1 MTHITCRLTAKNRDK
16 LRNPTLCNRVVRCW
30 CGCLSGARCR
40 QLYDLHINSMIYTLF
55 LFQIIS
61 FTKYFYVSLGNNFLL
76 FFCGFPWAT
85 AQFAPS
91 PSDALCQSKS
101 SVNGCT
107 TVGTTCIPTTTT
119 VLRPLYRSTCVSWH
133 LQLRMKGDFVG
144 AKFYCSHALGDGNQ
158 RIRIRQKTLE
168 FSSTVLSTLSL

>member
-1 MTHITCRLTAKNRDK
+1 M
-16 LRNPTLCNRVVRCW
+16 VV
-30 CGCLSGARCR
+30 CLEQGA
-40 QLYDLHINSMIYTLF
+40 DNSMIYTLF

-76 FFCGFPWAT
+76 FLWIPLGNCPVPPF
-85 AQFAPS
+85 

-101 SVNGCT
+101 CVNGCT

-133 LQLRMKGDFVG
+133 LQLGIKENFAG

-168 FSSTVLSTLSL
+168 FSSTVLSTRLCSVKLSCRQ